1 VRKLTGLLL
10 FGADGNNHSGM
21 FYPNPIMSF
30 FALLLAAAPV
40 QTGKSSYTIEQLT
53 GRAGFADLGSAAAG
67 ISCIARRPT
76 QVASMNPGRTLRTE
90 AHKKYLEMASQL
102 CKDTGYSL
110 RLVSD
115 YRSAA
120 DQLKIWNGKK
130 ANIAAEA
137 KKRGCTLAPSGAVRQ
152 QSIALCILKF
162 NSMPGTSRHHWG
174 TDVDFNSVSP
184 AAWSSGTNAAIKIW
198 LDANAPKYGFCQPYA
213 GKASGIR
220 KAGYN
225 DEAWHWSYMPL
236 ASEILAQHQKLV
248 ADNDIL
254 ATVGGAASGLSETDI
269 AAMHIRRDYVGGI
282 ADKCAKWGA

>member
-1 VRKLTGLLL
+1 MLIPTPIIPLL
-10 FGADGNNHSGM
+10 
-21 FYPNPIMSF
+21 
-30 FALLLAAAPV
+30 ALLSAAAPV
-40 QTGKSSYTIEQLT
+40 QTGKTIYSNEQLT
-53 GRAGFADLGSAAAG
+53 GRDGFSDLGSAASG
-67 ISCIARRPT
+67 IGCIARRPT
-76 QVASMNPGRTLRTE
+76 PIASMNPGRTLRTD

-137 KKRGCTLAPSGAVRQ
+137 KKRGCTLAPSGASRQ

-184 AAWSSGTNAAIKIW
+184 AAWTSGSNAAIKIW
-198 LDANAPKYGFCQPYA
+198 LDTNAAKYGFCQPYD
-213 GKASGIR
+213 GKAAGVR

-225 DEAWHWSYMPL
+225 DEAWHWSYMPIAAEL
-236 ASEILAQHQKLV
+236 FAQHQKIV
-248 ADNDIL
+248 TDADIL

-282 ADKCAKWGA
+282 ADKCAKWGS